1 MLAYG
6 LRGEWGS
13 EFPPPNQPAP
23 NYLGSREARHK
34 CRLRFQSEVRAGRM
48 IGGPGWTSDVVR
60 WFLGGDFYIT
70 PCGAV
75 PKGDDPHGRI
85 VHNYSH
91 TFDGISLNSVLDPSA
106 LASLTCASH
115 LTIPALRS
123 IATLASPI
131 DVLRIISPQ
140 KAVALT
146 SSVKHIMALADYVQS
161 VCGHLAANEALE
173 PAHAVICQVLRTG
186 ANFEHAKISNP
197 IHLAA
202 AAVAPL
208 CHTPDVDG
216 KLEKT
221 PSRRSNPGRRR
232 GYCYSYQRGSCDRTS
247 CIYKHACAI
256 CDSPAHGDRAC
267 PSRN

>member
-1 MLAYG
+1 M
-6 LRGEWGS
+6 
-13 EFPPPNQPAP
+13 
-23 NYLGSREARHK
+23 
-34 CRLRFQSEVRAGRM
+34 
-48 IGGPGWTSDVVR
+48 
-60 WFLGGDFYIT
+60 
-70 PCGAV
+70 
-75 PKGDDPHGRI
+75 DDPARLDRLSLANLQENKRARNSLSALHSARTCLFGARQLGDRKW
-85 VHNYSH
+85 YA
-91 TFDGISLNSVLDPSA
+91 DKPGIAARLKTQGQRRQFRLGLVANLAFYNKLNINDLQALLQAGDPSA

-202 AAVAPL
+202 AAVTPL
-208 CHTPDVDG
+208 CHAPDVDG